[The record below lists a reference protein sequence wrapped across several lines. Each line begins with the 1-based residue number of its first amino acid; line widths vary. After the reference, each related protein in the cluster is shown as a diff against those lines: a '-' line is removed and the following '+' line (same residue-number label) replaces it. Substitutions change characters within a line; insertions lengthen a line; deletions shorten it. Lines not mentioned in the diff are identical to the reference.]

1 MTISARGAFMA
12 MLVLTTI
19 CSILSALMFALA
31 FYQIIYIIVSL
42 FGKPK
47 RFPDGKPNRFAV
59 LIAARNEAN
68 VISQLIES
76 IKKQD
81 YPAELV
87 DVYVVAD
94 NCTDNTAE
102 IAKNCGATVFERF
115 NQEKVGKGYALNYL
129 LGNLKTLH
137 PFNYYNGYIV
147 IDADNILDKSFITEI
162 NKVFSAGYKVVT
174 SYRNSKNYDVNWK
187 SSGSALMMLRESL
200 HLNNARMIL
209 GQSSTISGTGF
220 VVASELIEKMDG
232 WNKFQLTEDIEF
244 SLECVSNGE
253 KIGYAYDAKLYD
265 EQPVTFSQLWNQR
278 IRWARGYI
286 LAYVKYFK
294 ALCRSMF
301 KGKLKFS
308 SYDMIMNNI
317 PVIMLGTVCTILGI
331 VALIIGIST
340 SQITPLQTLIAFA
353 VMLANGYLSGVV
365 FGALIGINAWREI
378 RCSNWKKIKS
388 FLVFPFMV
396 LIIFVAAVAALF
408 VKVKWKPIKHSA
420 VKSIDEFDNK

>member
-1 MTISARGAFMA
+1 MA
-12 MLVLTTI
+12 MTVLTI
-19 CSILSALMFALA
+19 ISSILSALMFALA
-31 FYQIIYIIVSL
+31 FYQIIYIVVSL
-42 FGKPK
+42 FCKPK

-115 NQEKVGKGYALNYL
+115 NKENIGKGYALNYL
-129 LGNLKTLH
+129 LASMKALH
-137 PFNYYNGYIV
+137 PFNYYNGYVV
-147 IDADNILDKSFITEI
+147 IDADNIIDKSFITEI

-174 SYRNSKNYDVNWK
+174 SYRNSKNYAVNWK

-209 GQSSTISGTGF
+209 GTSSTISGTGF
-220 VVASELIEKMDG
+220 VVASEIIERMDG
-232 WNKFQLTEDIEF
+232 WDKFQLTEDIEF
-244 SLECVSNGE
+244 SLECVSVGE

-265 EQPVTFSQLWNQR
+265 EQPTTFSQLWNQR

-286 LAYVKYFK
+286 LAYTKYFK
-294 ALCRSMF
+294 ALCRGMF
-301 KGKLKFS
+301 KGNLKFS

-317 PVIMLGTVCTILGI
+317 PIVMLGTVCTVLGI
-331 VALIIGIST
+331 AALILGIST
-340 SQITPLQTLIAFA
+340 SQITPVQTLIAFA
-353 VMLANGYLSGVV
+353 IMVGNGYFSGVV
-365 FGALIGINAWREI
+365 FGALIGINAWKEI
-378 RCSNWKKIKS
+378 RCSTWQKIKS
-388 FLVFPFMV
+388 FLLFPFIV
-396 LIIFVAAVAALF
+396 FVIFVAAVVALF
-408 VKVKWKPIKHSA
+408 VKVEWKPIKHNS
-420 VKSIDEFDNK
+420 VDSIDSFQDKNK